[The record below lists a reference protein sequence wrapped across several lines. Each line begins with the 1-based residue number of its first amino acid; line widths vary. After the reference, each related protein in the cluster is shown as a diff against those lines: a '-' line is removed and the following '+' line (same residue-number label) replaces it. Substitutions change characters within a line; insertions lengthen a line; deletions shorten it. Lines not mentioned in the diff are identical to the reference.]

1 VESSSI
7 AANPGHVLSRGKQAS
22 KEYQEHGSAA
32 VMDGKENASIW
43 VTLPGRQPQDGALVS
58 KLSVR
63 LNFLQALLAII
74 LGNVVYFALLP
85 TLPVAARHRPFRV
98 DLGMVLD
105 FSMCLVLYGL
115 IRSVRKWR

>member
-1 VESSSI
+1 MI
-7 AANPGHVLSRGKQAS
+7 A
-22 KEYQEHGSAA
+22 
-32 VMDGKENASIW
+32 GKETCCRIW
-43 VTLPGRQPQDGALVS
+43 TACPDRQPRGGAVVS

-85 TLPVAARHRPFRV
+85 TLPLVARHRPFRV

-105 FSMCLVLYGL
+105 FWMCLVIYGL
-115 IRSVRKWR
+115 IRTVRKWR